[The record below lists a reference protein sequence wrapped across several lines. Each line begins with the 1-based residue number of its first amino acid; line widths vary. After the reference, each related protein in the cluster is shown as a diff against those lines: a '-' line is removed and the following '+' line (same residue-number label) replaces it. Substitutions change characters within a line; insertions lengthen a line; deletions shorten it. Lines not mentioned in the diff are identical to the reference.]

1 MNDASHILRALV
13 NSDSRQIAHLYE
25 VNFYQVEKFILQNKG
40 QKQDAK
46 DIFQK
51 ALLQITARYIKEPF
65 EITASF
71 DAYLFVV
78 CKNLWRR
85 ELNKSKRWVTEQE
98 GYEHADE
105 NQDIAL
111 SILEQKRWEL
121 FHEYLEKLSENCK
134 EILKLFFN
142 KVSYKRIIVLMNY
155 NSESVARQRIFKC
168 KGKLID
174 MVQKDNRYHQLKNL

>member
-1 MNDASHILRALV
+1 M
-13 NSDSRQIAHLYE
+13 
-25 VNFYQVEKFILQNKG
+25 
-40 QKQDAK
+40 
-46 DIFQK
+46 
-51 ALLQITARYIKEPF
+51 
-65 EITASF
+65 
-71 DAYLFVV
+71 
-78 CKNLWRR
+78 
-85 ELNKSKRWVTEQE
+85 
-98 GYEHADE
+98 
-105 NQDIAL
+105 